1 MTLASRLRSWL
12 RAAFFR
18 SRLESEMDSELRFHL
33 DAYAAD
39 LVRSGESQEEAA
51 RRARVEFGGM
61 ESAKEECREARGL
74 IFLETLTQDL
84 RYGART
90 LRKNPGFALVAV
102 LTLALGIGSTA
113 AVFSVI
119 SGVLLKPLP
128 YPRADRIIT
137 PWWAWPLSDLGTDFP
152 WGLRDFQAFRRNQNT
167 LQSLG
172 AFKAESFNFTGV
184 GDPLRLD
191 GIRASAGFFPALGIS
206 PLIGRTFTSEEEN
219 PGHELEVV
227 LSYRLWL
234 ERFGGDRSALGRS
247 IELSGYSY
255 TVIGVMPPGFVFPRG
270 EEMPSVLGFPRQ
282 AQLWVPLTT
291 PLNPAGPQ
299 DLAVVAR
306 LKDGVTI
313 SQAFAELQ
321 VYGKSVEAQIPQA
334 KGYYTPTVKLL
345 VAQVTGDTR
354 RPLLLLFGAVATV
367 LLVACSNV
375 ANLLLARSLLR
386 RKEFVLR
393 SALGAGRGRLL
404 RQLLVENLLLAG
416 TGGLVGTL
424 FAWAGVYFAKAFGP
438 ANLPRLNEVTLDVR
452 VFAFVLGAALLT
464 GILFGLPPAFAGTRD
479 SSADSLKDRTQGA
492 ASRPTRL
499 LSTLLVSQV
508 ALALVLVVAAG
519 LLIRTFY
526 SLLRTDAG
534 FNPSR
539 VFTFQLTLPAGKY
552 SDVDVMARVYR
563 DVWRELRSISGVQQV
578 GFASAVPLGGAPD
591 GTGIRIPD
599 RPVTSAKDTPPF
611 ANYLFATPGYFAAV
625 GTPLLRGREFT
636 EFDTQESQ
644 HVTIVTAAMAK
655 AFWPGQDPIGRKV
668 GVGLTRFPLRVIV
681 GMVADTKHVSLSEKS
696 SPEMYVPYTQNEIKV
711 WPSMQTMQVAL
722 RTTQDPATIS
732 GVIRHA
738 LDSVDPDL
746 PLAKPATLASL
757 VDDSV
762 VQPRFSMLLLASFG
776 VVALFLASIGMYG
789 VISYSVLQRTQE
801 IGVRMAL
808 GAERPA
814 IFAMIVGQGARLA
827 GIGIAVGLAVAF
839 AVTRLMASFL
849 YGVRATDPLTFV
861 GVSLLLAAVA
871 LLACY
876 LPARRAT
883 RVDPIIALRYE

>member
-1 MTLASRLRSWL
+1 
-12 RAAFFR
+12 
-18 SRLESEMDSELRFHL
+18 
-33 DAYAAD
+33 
-39 LVRSGESQEEAA
+39 
-51 RRARVEFGGM
+51 
-61 ESAKEECREARGL
+61 
-74 IFLETLTQDL
+74 
-84 RYGART
+84 
-90 LRKNPGFALVAV
+90 
-102 LTLALGIGSTA
+102 
-113 AVFSVI
+113 
-119 SGVLLKPLP
+119 
-128 YPRADRIIT
+128 
-137 PWWAWPLSDLGTDFP
+137 
-152 WGLRDFQAFRRNQNT
+152 
-167 LQSLG
+167 
-172 AFKAESFNFTGV
+172 
-184 GDPLRLD
+184 
-191 GIRASAGFFPALGIS
+191 
-206 PLIGRTFTSEEEN
+206 
-219 PGHELEVV
+219 
-227 LSYRLWL
+227 
-234 ERFGGDRSALGRS
+234 
-247 IELSGYSY
+247 
-255 TVIGVMPPGFVFPRG
+255 
-270 EEMPSVLGFPRQ
+270 
-282 AQLWVPLTT
+282 
-291 PLNPAGPQ
+291 
-299 DLAVVAR
+299 
-306 LKDGVTI
+306 
-313 SQAFAELQ
+313 
-321 VYGKSVEAQIPQA
+321 
-334 KGYYTPTVKLL
+334 
-345 VAQVTGDTR
+345 
-354 RPLLLLFGAVATV
+354 
-367 LLVACSNV
+367 
-375 ANLLLARSLLR
+375 
-386 RKEFVLR
+386 
-393 SALGAGRGRLL
+393 
-404 RQLLVENLLLAG
+404 LAG